1 LPIEKPEIILNI
13 SKISGHYSIIVK
25 NRISSSVITGNKKLD
40 TTKSDKHNHGYG
52 LKSVKMLAKSHN
64 GMVDIYEKDG
74 FFIVNALLN
83 M

>member
-1 LPIEKPEIILNI
+1 M
-13 SKISGHYSIIVK
+13 
-25 NRISSSVITGNKKLD
+25 ITENKKLA

-52 LKSVKMLAKSHN
+52 LKSVKVLAEAHN